1 MSTFRSRT
9 RRLSALVAVLLA
21 PPLLAVTLPSAPA
34 TAGAPYVATVAASAT
49 SVTYGTK
56 VTLRGKV
63 SPAADG
69 QRVVVQ
75 RSIEGGT
82 WTTIARPRLN
92 SSSRYGIAVTP
103 AKGRT
108 AFRVVKARSNGHA
121 ADKSPAVTVKAW
133 RWRSL
138 VGVVPVSSNDLKTGT
153 FMQHGYTHGK
163 GVSLGDNGFAEWRVR
178 SWRCVRVRA
187 TIGVADS
194 SPSGATFNAAVS
206 WSEDAGD
213 DLSDAEFTLREYE
226 SPRLFQMVNR
236 YETITADDTV
246 SLAAYRSDGGPA
258 DSTAR
263 LVFAAPA
270 VYCNS

>member
-9 RRLSALVAVLLA
+9 RRFSALVAVLLA
-21 PPLLAVTLPSAPA
+21 PPLLVVALPSAPA
-34 TAGAPYVATVAASAT
+34 SAGAPYVVTIASSAT
-49 SVTYGTK
+49 TVTYGAR

-63 SPAADG
+63 SPTADG
-69 QRVVVQ
+69 QRVAVQ

-92 SSSRYGIAVTP
+92 SRSRYGITVTP

-108 AFRVVKARSNGHA
+108 AFRVVKVRSNGHA
-121 ADKSPAVTVKAW
+121 GDRSPVVTVKAW

-138 VGVVPVSSNDLKTGT
+138 VGAPLVASSDLQTGT
-153 FMQHGYTHGK
+153 FTQDGYTHGT
-163 GVSLGDNGFAEWRVR
+163 GVSLGHSGFVEWRVS

-194 SPSGATFNAAVS
+194 SPDGTTFDAGVGWN
-206 WSEDAGD
+206 EDAGD
-213 DLSDAEFTLREYE
+213 DISDAEFSLRKYD
-226 SPRLFQMVNR
+226 SPRLFQLDSR
-236 YETITADDTV
+236 YETLTADDTV
-246 SLAAYRSDGGPA
+246 SLGTYRSDGGPA
-258 DSTAR
+258 NATAR
-263 LVFAAPA
+263 LVFAAPQ